1 MINWIK
7 GLLVGALLLPFSFEN
22 GEDIRYFQQSTI
34 PLTDSS
40 EVIVTSI
47 YDSLSSQDIYQVK
60 TSTGTP
66 VHYYIV
72 FQEGVCFENECR
84 PLNILIYWNI
94 TGRYLGFELVDGEFL
109 SKFDH
114 EPFSQEE
121 YEELDQLLADPFLP
135 LGNYTFEE
143 LVKRPDTV
151 SQSMDG
157 VSGATMKDVL
167 EYIVPGAAYTTHKL
181 WNLIHGPIQQEVIR
195 LTEQQLNSSLFNKIL
210 QSKDQ
215 SDQTWALE
223 RIAQLSDLDDSV
235 IESMVRI
242 LLEGEH
248 FQSYLLLKSLSSKQL
263 ESEHLLLD
271 LFSLIGKVDYS
282 IENMIFDKLVD
293 APHLHPSV
301 AHASI
306 PILEELNGP
315 QLGKLLK
322 LFSHHKVKNLEF
334 NQALKQMV
342 PHDNSFV
349 ERQLLQFLENQSQ
362 STDSSGDL

>member
-34 PLTDSS
+34 PLTDSTD
-40 EVIVTSI
+40 VIVSSI
-47 YDSLSSQDIYQVK
+47 YDSLSNQDIYQVK

-66 VHYYIV
+66 VHYYIEL
-72 FQEGVCFENECR
+72 QEGVCFENECR

-114 EPFSQEE
+114 EPFSPKE

-135 LGNYTFEE
+135 LGNYTFED

-151 SQSMDG
+151 SQSLDG

-181 WNLIHGPIQQEVIR
+181 WNVIHGPIQQEVIR
-195 LTEQQLNSSLFNKIL
+195 MTERNLDSSLLNKIL
-210 QSKDQ
+210 QSRDQ

-235 IESMVRI
+235 VESLVRI

-248 FQSYLLLKSLSSKQL
+248 FQAYLLLKSLSIKQL
-263 ESEHLLLD
+263 ESEHLQLH
-271 LFSLIGKVDYS
+271 LFSLIGKVDFS
-282 IENMIFDKLVD
+282 IENMIFDKLVE
-293 APHLHPSV
+293 APQLHGSV
-301 AHASI
+301 VDASI
-306 PILEELNGP
+306 PILTALSGS

-322 LFSHHKVKNLEF
+322 LYSHHEVKNPEF

-342 PHDNSFV
+342 PIENSFI
-349 ERQLLQFLENQSQ
+349 ERQVLKFLDKQAETS
-362 STDSSGDL
+362 D